1 MGLHK
6 TSGQARVVLSG
17 VEHYLGVW
25 GTAESHERYAALV
38 KKWLADG
45 KQPQRRAPTVVQAVL
60 TLRSLFDQFLA
71 HADASGRYW
80 KNGAPTTQRA
90 QFDWVGDSLAATL
103 GTLPVA
109 RLTEAGLMAWR
120 DVLEQNRQRTRSGI
134 NRLVAAALQVLR
146 WGRSRGL
153 VPKPVWADVSV
164 IEPLKRGEVGDRP
177 EKGRP
182 RRAVTAEEA
191 ERVAAKAC
199 RQVGAMI
206 RLQALCG
213 MRPGEVCCM
222 RWVDIDKAPI
232 LGDKTGCWTYIVP
245 NGKTSH
251 HGHVTRY
258 LLPVVAQKILLQ
270 FPALPLAY
278 IFSPAAAMEERRNR
292 LRAGRQ
298 SKLTPSHR
306 ERDAEANRDY
316 ATRWGL
322 NEYRH
327 AVDRACA
334 LAGVA
339 RFTPHELRHGFVTWA
354 ANTLSLTAAAAA
366 ANHRNL
372 TTTQG
377 YVHVRHDDALAVA
390 AAVEARMRG

>member
-6 TSGQARVVLSG
+6 SSGQARVVLAG

-25 GTAESHERYAALV
+25 GTADSHARYAELV
-38 KKWLADG
+38 KRWLADG
-45 KQPQRRAPTVVQAVL
+45 KRPQRQAPTVAQAVL
-60 TLRSLFDQFLA
+60 TLRALFDQFLA

-90 QFDWVGDSLAATL
+90 QFLWVADSLTSTL
-103 GTLPVA
+103 GALPVA
-109 RLTEAGLMAWR
+109 KLTEAALIAWR
-120 DVLEQNRQRTRSGI
+120 DVLEQNRKRTRSGI

-182 RRAVTAEEA
+182 RRAVTAAEA
-191 ERVAAKAC
+191 EQVAAKAC

-213 MRPGEVCCM
+213 MRPGEVCAM
-222 RWVDIDKAPI
+222 RWCDIDKSPI
-232 LGDKTGCWTYIVP
+232 PGDTTGCWTYIVP

-258 LLPVVAQKILLQ
+258 LLPAVAQEILLQ

-278 IFSPAAAMEERRNR
+278 IFSPTTAMEERRAK
-292 LRAGRQ
+292 LRSGRKT
-298 SKLTPSHR
+298 KLTPSQHHR
-306 ERDAEANRDY
+306 DSVARRDY

-334 LAGVA
+334 RAGVP

-377 YVHVRHDDALAVA
+377 YVHVRQEDALAVA